1 MEVGCKENPLLY
13 IFLEIRKGKEFII
26 MKNLFIR
33 TPIMCLVFVLLAS
46 ITTMNLNPVNA
57 NAEGFK
63 IGIVDVSG
71 VFDKYNKRT
80 DLDQGLKDLEKELQ
94 DEINK
99 KRKEMIDLN
108 EETQLLDLGSETR
121 RNNED
126 MLERKNVELEGY
138 AKFAQRQVIK
148 GYKTLV
154 EQIYGEI
161 VKKVEEIGESEGYDL
176 IIKKQAPELNSGE
189 LSDLTVNIGIRTVLY
204 HSKAVDIT
212 AIVTEHLNSEYS
224 KENEKK

>member
-1 MEVGCKENPLLY
+1 
-13 IFLEIRKGKEFII
+13 
-26 MKNLFIR
+26 MKNLFVR
-33 TPIMCLVFVLLAS
+33 TSIMCLVFVLLAS

-63 IGIVDVSG
+63 IGIVDISG
-71 VFDKYNKRT
+71 VFEKYEKRT

-121 RNNED
+121 RKNED

-138 AKFAQRQVIK
+138 AKFAERQLLK
-148 GYKTLV
+148 RNKTFF
-154 EQIYGEI
+154 EQIYGEV
-161 VKKVEEIGESEGYDL
+161 VKMVEEIGESEGYDL
-176 IIKKQAPELNSGE
+176 IIKKEEPELNSGQIA
-189 LSDLTVNIGIRTVLY
+189 DLQFKIGIRTVLY

-212 AIVTEHLNSEYS
+212 SIVTEHLNSEYS
-224 KENEKK
+224 KEKK

>member
-1 MEVGCKENPLLY
+1 
-13 IFLEIRKGKEFII
+13 
-26 MKNLFIR
+26 
-33 TPIMCLVFVLLAS
+33 MCLVFVLLAS

-63 IGIVDVSG
+63 IGIVDISG
-71 VFDKYNKRT
+71 VFEKYDKRT
-80 DLDQGLKDLEKELQ
+80 DLDLGLKDLEKELQ

-99 KRKEMIDLN
+99 RKKEMIDLN

-138 AKFAQRQVIK
+138 AKFAERQLLK
-148 GYKTLV
+148 RYKAFF
-154 EQIYGEI
+154 EQIYGEV

-176 IIKKQAPELNSGE
+176 IIKKEEPELDSGQIA
-189 LSDLTVNIGIRTVLY
+189 DLQFKIGIRTVLY

-212 AIVTEHLNSEYS
+212 SSVIEHLNSEYS
-224 KENEKK
+224 KEKEKK

>member
-1 MEVGCKENPLLY
+1 
-13 IFLEIRKGKEFII
+13 
-26 MKNLFIR
+26 MKNLFTR
-33 TPIMCLVFVLLAS
+33 TAVICLVFVLLAS
-46 ITTMNLNPVNA
+46 ITTMNLNPVTA

-63 IGIVDVSG
+63 IGIVDLDV
-71 VFDKYNKRT
+71 VFEKYKKKE
-80 DLDQGLKDLEKELQ
+80 DLAQDLQNREKEFK

-99 KRKEMIDLN
+99 KRKEMIDLS

-121 RNNED
+121 RKNED
-126 MLERKNVELEGY
+126 ILERKDVELEGY

>member
-1 MEVGCKENPLLY
+1 
-13 IFLEIRKGKEFII
+13 
-26 MKNLFIR
+26 MKNLFTR
-33 TPIMCLVFVLLAS
+33 TAVICLVFVLLAS
-46 ITTMNLNPVNA
+46 ITTMNLNPVTA

-63 IGIVDVSG
+63 IGIVDLDV
-71 VFDKYNKRT
+71 VFEKYKKKE
-80 DLDQGLKDLEKELQ
+80 DLAQDLQNREKEFK

-99 KRKEMIDLN
+99 KRKEMIDLS

-121 RNNED
+121 RKNED
-126 MLERKNVELEGY
+126 ILERKNVELEGY

>member
-1 MEVGCKENPLLY
+1 
-13 IFLEIRKGKEFII
+13 
-26 MKNLFIR
+26 MKNLFVR
-33 TPIMCLVFVLLAS
+33 TPIICLVFVLLAS
-46 ITTMNLNPVNA
+46 ITTMNMNPVNA

-63 IGIVDVSG
+63 IGIVDISG
-71 VFDKYNKRT
+71 VFEKYDKRT

-121 RNNED
+121 RKNED

-138 AKFAQRQVIK
+138 AKFAERQLLK
-148 GYKTLV
+148 RYKSFF
-154 EQIYGEI
+154 EQIYGEV

-176 IIKKQAPELNSGE
+176 IIKKEEPELNSGQIA
-189 LSDLTVNIGIRTVLY
+189 DLQFKIGIRTVLY

-212 AIVTEHLNSEYS
+212 AIVIEHLNSEYF
-224 KENEKK
+224 KEKEKK

>member
-1 MEVGCKENPLLY
+1 
-13 IFLEIRKGKEFII
+13 
-26 MKNLFIR
+26 
-33 TPIMCLVFVLLAS
+33 MCLVFVLLAS
-46 ITTMNLNPVNA
+46 ITTMNINPVNA
-57 NAEGFK
+57 NAEGLK
-63 IGIVDVSG
+63 IGIIDIVVA
-71 VFDKYNKRT
+71 FDKYEKNAVLT
-80 DLDQGLKDLEKELQ
+80 QDLKDREKEFK

-99 KRKEMIDLN
+99 KRTEMIDLS

-121 RNNED
+121 RKNED
-126 MLERKNVELEGY
+126 ILERKDVELEGY

-212 AIVTEHLNSEYS
+212 AIVIEHLNSEYS
-224 KENEKK
+224 KEKEKK

>member
-1 MEVGCKENPLLY
+1 MAV
-13 IFLEIRKGKEFII
+13 I
-26 MKNLFIR
+26 
-33 TPIMCLVFVLLAS
+33 CLVFVLLAS
-46 ITTMNLNPVNA
+46 ITTMNLNPVTA

-63 IGIVDVSG
+63 IGIVDLDV
-71 VFDKYNKRT
+71 VFEKYKKKE
-80 DLDQGLKDLEKELQ
+80 DLAQDLQNREKEFK

-99 KRKEMIDLN
+99 KRKEMIDLS

-121 RNNED
+121 RKNED
-126 MLERKNVELEGY
+126 ILERKNVELEGY

>member
-1 MEVGCKENPLLY
+1 
-13 IFLEIRKGKEFII
+13 
-26 MKNLFIR
+26 
-33 TPIMCLVFVLLAS
+33 MCLVFVLLAS
-46 ITTMNLNPVNA
+46 ITTMNLNPVTA

-63 IGIVDVSG
+63 IGIVDLDV
-71 VFDKYNKRT
+71 VFEKYKKKE
-80 DLDQGLKDLEKELQ
+80 DLAQDLQNREKEFK

-99 KRKEMIDLN
+99 KRKEMIDLS

-121 RNNED
+121 RKNED
-126 MLERKNVELEGY
+126 ILERKNVELEGY

-176 IIKKQAPELNSGE
+176 IIKKEEPELNSGQIA
-189 LSDLTVNIGIRTVLY
+189 DLQFKIGIRTVLY